1 MFFNKQKRYF
11 SKKLDGVQKMIWDIE
26 FKRAKTQ
33 SIREDIRVE
42 YDNMKSKLS
51 TLEAQIKTQKEN
63 PTIEAG
69 DIARLDDQK
78 VLLDKDIERLLGQMK
93 GLDLEVEGSGRT
105 NEYPDGVQGLN
116 QQIDALRELQIML
129 REYIK
134 QI

>member
-1 MFFNKQKRYF
+1 MFNKQKRHF
-11 SKKLDGVQKMIWDIE
+11 KKKLVGVQAMIWDLL

-42 YDNMKSKLS
+42 FDNLKSKLNV
-51 TLEAQIKTQKEN
+51 LETQIETQKKT
-63 PTIEAG
+63 PTMEAG

-93 GLDLEVEGSGRT
+93 ALDLEVEGSGKT

>member
-1 MFFNKQKRYF
+1 MEWDLLF
-11 SKKLDGVQKMIWDIE
+11 KK
-26 FKRAKTQ
+26 AKTQ
-33 SIREDIRVE
+33 SIREEIRVE
-42 YDNMKSKLS
+42 YDNMRSKLA
-51 TLEAQIKTQKEN
+51 TLENQIKTQKEH
-63 PTIEAG
+63 PTMEAG

-93 GLDLEVEGSGRT
+93 GLDLEVEGSGKT

-129 REYIK
+129 KSYIK

>member
-1 MFFNKQKRYF
+1 MFLNKQKRYF
-11 SKKLDGVQKMIWDIE
+11 KKKLDGVQKMVWDLL
-26 FKRAKTQ
+26 FKKAKTQ

-42 YDNMKSKLS
+42 YDNMRSKLA
-51 TLEAQIKTQKEN
+51 TLENQIKAQKEK

-78 VLLDKDIERLLGQMK
+78 ILLDKDIERFLEQMK
-93 GLDLEVEGSGRT
+93 GLDLEVEGSGKT

-129 REYIK
+129 KSYIK
-134 QI
+134 EL